1 MKRNDTKRKENYGY
15 SIKLRM
21 QRWFCRGRF
30 ISWDI
35 QSIIMAVLTAL
46 TIVTT
51 VLMGFLIYSR
61 FKMAIRQTAVANT
74 ESVVES
80 AVDRLEADLLNVRQ
94 ISNAVNYN
102 IIQEYDIS
110 SQEFERQFSLL
121 YEINTDKIQSM
132 ALYDNEGN
140 LVAAEPLVNEKADA
154 GAAQQDWYRNA
165 ADEIENI
172 HFSSPHIQNLFEDG
186 TYRYYWVI
194 SLSRSVDINDG
205 EKPVS
210 GVLLVDMKYSMIREI
225 LERINQ
231 SSDEVYYYL
240 CNRDGEMIYHPRQA
254 EIDRGLLTEESGQ
267 IKEYEDGTYEL
278 PVNGRNGSVV
288 VGSISYTGWR
298 LVGVV
303 PDSVQTSKIQQF
315 WYYIV
320 VTTLIFFMMLLG
332 VNRIVAR
339 KISNPIFKLNESV
352 KAYETGKTK
361 DIYIG
366 GFSEIRHL
374 GYSVK
379 KSYEQIEVLME
390 EIIRQQNEKRK
401 SEMDALQSQINPH
414 FLYNTLE
421 SITWMVEANKNEE
434 AVFMISE
441 LAKLLRISLSKGRTV
456 IRIADELQHST
467 SYMNIQKVR
476 YKDRF
481 ETEFLIEEEIKEY
494 CTIKLIIQQILE
506 NAIYYGVGNM
516 DEDDGGKITVK
527 GKKDGNDIYISVI
540 DNGMGMSE
548 EIVEN
553 LLLDN
558 GKVPKHGSG
567 VGLINVH
574 TRIQLMYG
582 KEYGLKIYSEP
593 DEGTEVV
600 IHIPAIPFSEE
611 NRKKLEEQT
620 YRKGEAYDEKK

>member
-267 IKEYEDGTYEL
+267 ISIYAKGV
-278 PVNGRNGSVV
+278 PARMNCRSMGRRA
-288 VGSISYTGWR
+288 R
-298 LVGVV
+298 L
-303 PDSVQTSKIQQF
+303 
-315 WYYIV
+315 
-320 VTTLIFFMMLLG
+320 
-332 VNRIVAR
+332 
-339 KISNPIFKLNESV
+339 
-352 KAYETGKTK
+352 
-361 DIYIG
+361 
-366 GFSEIRHL
+366 
-374 GYSVK
+374 
-379 KSYEQIEVLME
+379 
-390 EIIRQQNEKRK
+390 
-401 SEMDALQSQINPH
+401 
-414 FLYNTLE
+414 
-421 SITWMVEANKNEE
+421 
-434 AVFMISE
+434 
-441 LAKLLRISLSKGRTV
+441 
-456 IRIADELQHST
+456 
-467 SYMNIQKVR
+467 
-476 YKDRF
+476 
-481 ETEFLIEEEIKEY
+481 
-494 CTIKLIIQQILE
+494 
-506 NAIYYGVGNM
+506 
-516 DEDDGGKITVK
+516 
-527 GKKDGNDIYISVI
+527 
-540 DNGMGMSE
+540 
-548 EIVEN
+548 
-553 LLLDN
+553 
-558 GKVPKHGSG
+558 
-567 VGLINVH
+567 
-574 TRIQLMYG
+574 
-582 KEYGLKIYSEP
+582 
-593 DEGTEVV
+593 
-600 IHIPAIPFSEE
+600 
-611 NRKKLEEQT
+611 
-620 YRKGEAYDEKK
+620 

>member
-1 MKRNDTKRKENYGY
+1 
-15 SIKLRM
+15 M

-421 SITWMVEANKNEE
+421 SITWMVEANK
-434 AVFMISE
+434 M
-441 LAKLLRISLSKGRTV
+441 KKQSL
-456 IRIADELQHST
+456 
-467 SYMNIQKVR
+467 
-476 YKDRF
+476 
-481 ETEFLIEEEIKEY
+481 
-494 CTIKLIIQQILE
+494 
-506 NAIYYGVGNM
+506 
-516 DEDDGGKITVK
+516 
-527 GKKDGNDIYISVI
+527 
-540 DNGMGMSE
+540 
-548 EIVEN
+548 
-553 LLLDN
+553 
-558 GKVPKHGSG
+558 
-567 VGLINVH
+567 
-574 TRIQLMYG
+574 
-582 KEYGLKIYSEP
+582 
-593 DEGTEVV
+593 
-600 IHIPAIPFSEE
+600 
-611 NRKKLEEQT
+611 
-620 YRKGEAYDEKK
+620 

>member
-1 MKRNDTKRKENYGY
+1 
-15 SIKLRM
+15 M

-278 PVNGRNGSVV
+278 PVNGQKGSVV

-315 WYYIV
+315 RYYIV

-366 GFSEIRHL
+366 GFSEIL
-374 GYSVK
+374 
-379 KSYEQIEVLME
+379 
-390 EIIRQQNEKRK
+390 
-401 SEMDALQSQINPH
+401 
-414 FLYNTLE
+414 
-421 SITWMVEANKNEE
+421 
-434 AVFMISE
+434 
-441 LAKLLRISLSKGRTV
+441 SL
-456 IRIADELQHST
+456 
-467 SYMNIQKVR
+467 
-476 YKDRF
+476 
-481 ETEFLIEEEIKEY
+481 
-494 CTIKLIIQQILE
+494 
-506 NAIYYGVGNM
+506 
-516 DEDDGGKITVK
+516 
-527 GKKDGNDIYISVI
+527 
-540 DNGMGMSE
+540 
-548 EIVEN
+548 
-553 LLLDN
+553 
-558 GKVPKHGSG
+558 
-567 VGLINVH
+567 
-574 TRIQLMYG
+574 
-582 KEYGLKIYSEP
+582 
-593 DEGTEVV
+593 
-600 IHIPAIPFSEE
+600 IHI
-611 NRKKLEEQT
+611 
-620 YRKGEAYDEKK
+620 

>member
-278 PVNGRNGSVV
+278 PVNGQKGSVV

-315 WYYIV
+315 RYYIV

-366 GFSEIRHL
+366 GFC
-374 GYSVK
+374 
-379 KSYEQIEVLME
+379 
-390 EIIRQQNEKRK
+390 EK
-401 SEMDALQSQINPH
+401 
-414 FLYNTLE
+414 
-421 SITWMVEANKNEE
+421 
-434 AVFMISE
+434 
-441 LAKLLRISLSKGRTV
+441 
-456 IRIADELQHST
+456 
-467 SYMNIQKVR
+467 
-476 YKDRF
+476 
-481 ETEFLIEEEIKEY
+481 
-494 CTIKLIIQQILE
+494 IL
-506 NAIYYGVGNM
+506 
-516 DEDDGGKITVK
+516 
-527 GKKDGNDIYISVI
+527 
-540 DNGMGMSE
+540 
-548 EIVEN
+548 
-553 LLLDN
+553 
-558 GKVPKHGSG
+558 
-567 VGLINVH
+567 
-574 TRIQLMYG
+574 
-582 KEYGLKIYSEP
+582 
-593 DEGTEVV
+593 
-600 IHIPAIPFSEE
+600 
-611 NRKKLEEQT
+611 
-620 YRKGEAYDEKK
+620 

>member
-1 MKRNDTKRKENYGY
+1 M
-15 SIKLRM
+15 
-21 QRWFCRGRF
+21 
-30 ISWDI
+30 
-35 QSIIMAVLTAL
+35 
-46 TIVTT
+46 
-51 VLMGFLIYSR
+51 
-61 FKMAIRQTAVANT
+61 
-74 ESVVES
+74 
-80 AVDRLEADLLNVRQ
+80 
-94 ISNAVNYN
+94 
-102 IIQEYDIS
+102 
-110 SQEFERQFSLL
+110 
-121 YEINTDKIQSM
+121 
-132 ALYDNEGN
+132 
-140 LVAAEPLVNEKADA
+140 
-154 GAAQQDWYRNA
+154 
-165 ADEIENI
+165 
-172 HFSSPHIQNLFEDG
+172 
-186 TYRYYWVI
+186 
-194 SLSRSVDINDG
+194 
-205 EKPVS
+205 
-210 GVLLVDMKYSMIREI
+210 
-225 LERINQ
+225 
-231 SSDEVYYYL
+231 
-240 CNRDGEMIYHPRQA
+240 
-254 EIDRGLLTEESGQ
+254 
-267 IKEYEDGTYEL
+267 EYEDGTYEL

-494 CTIKLIIQQILE
+494 CTIKLIIQPILE

>member
-1 MKRNDTKRKENYGY
+1 MKKKRRA
-15 SIKLRM
+15 S
-21 QRWFCRGRF
+21 
-30 ISWDI
+30 DI
-35 QSIIMAVLTAL
+35 QSVIMTVLSLMTVITSISMGLLLYNRYETAMRQNDVRDAQNMME
-46 TIVTT
+46 TIVNSMEQY
-51 VLMGFLIYSR
+51 LKSM
-61 FKMAIRQTAVANT
+61 
-74 ESVVES
+74 
-80 AVDRLEADLLNVRQ
+80 RQ
-94 ISNAVNYN
+94 ISDTANYN
-102 IIQEYDIS
+102 IIQALDIS
-110 SQEFERQFSLL
+110 SPEFNQELSLL
-121 YEINTDKIQSM
+121 YDSNKDKIQSI
-132 ALYDNEGN
+132 ALYDMEGEL
-140 LVAAEPLVNEKADA
+140 LVAEPVTLQKEGVEVSRQSWFENAKAK
-154 GAAQQDWYRNA
+154 
-165 ADEIENI
+165 IENM
-172 HFSSPHIQNLFEDG
+172 HFSTPHMQDLFQDDAK
-186 TYRYYWVI
+186 RYHWVI
-194 SLSRSVDINDG
+194 SLSRAVDVIDG
-205 EKPVS
+205 DSPEN
-210 GVLLVDMKYSMIREI
+210 GILLVDMKYSMIREI

-278 PVNGRNGSVV
+278 PVNGQKGSVV

-315 WYYIV
+315 RYYIV

-494 CTIKLIIQQILE
+494 CTIKLIIQPILE

>member
-1 MKRNDTKRKENYGY
+1 MRGKESVKKRKGGFN
-15 SIKLRM
+15 
-21 QRWFCRGRF
+21 
-30 ISWDI
+30 I
-35 QSIIMAVLTAL
+35 QSIIMS
-46 TIVTT
+46 
-51 VLMGFLIYSR
+51 VLMASTLITITIMGLLLYQR
-61 FKMAIRQTAVANT
+61 FKLAMDNTAVSNT
-74 ESVVES
+74 EATVES
-80 AVDRLEADLLNVRQ
+80 SVDRLNSDLLDIRQ
-94 ISNAVNYN
+94 IFNAANYN
-102 IIQEYDIS
+102 IIQEFDIS
-110 SQEFERQFSLL
+110 SQEFAKQFSLL
-121 YEINTDKIQSM
+121 YETNSDKIQSM
-132 ALYDNEGN
+132 ALYGSDGN
-140 LVAAEPLVNEKADA
+140 LIASEPVSLEKENVEIKN
-154 GAAQQDWYRNA
+154 QDWYQNA
-165 ADEIENI
+165 ENAIENI

-278 PVNGRNGSVV
+278 PVNGQKGSVV

-315 WYYIV
+315 RYYIV

-494 CTIKLIIQQILE
+494 CTIKLIIQPILE

-582 KEYGLKIYSEP
+582 KEYGLTVERLKPS
-593 DEGTEVV
+593 GTAVT
-600 IHIPAIPFSEE
+600 ICIP
-611 NRKKLEEQT
+611 KT
-620 YRKGEAYDEKK
+620 KGEKGYESGNYR

>member
-1 MKRNDTKRKENYGY
+1 MKGEGIIGAADTVTKAYIRKNEVFADAFNYFMYDGRQKIQPEQLRELDSTEIAILLNEKDTKDKTNKEKEA
-15 SIKLRM
+15 SE
-21 QRWFCRGRF
+21 Q
-30 ISWDI
+30 
-35 QSIIMAVLTAL
+35 
-46 TIVTT
+46 
-51 VLMGFLIYSR
+51 
-61 FKMAIRQTAVANT
+61 KMVQKYR
-74 ESVVES
+74 
-80 AVDRLEADLLNVRQ
+80 DLLKTATIMEDGEATYVLLGIENQTEVHYAMPVR
-94 ISNAVNYN
+94 N
-102 IIQEYDIS
+102 
-110 SQEFERQFSLL
+110 
-121 YEINTDKIQSM
+121 M
-132 ALYDNEGN
+132 LYDAMQYNQQVTEIAEKHKGKKGGKRQQKISTGEFLSGFYKN
-140 LVAAEPLVNEKADA
+140 NKLIPVITLV
-154 GAAQQDWYRNA
+154 
-165 ADEIENI
+165 
-172 HFSSPHIQNLFEDG
+172 LFFNPGEWDG
-186 TYRYYWVI
+186 PR
-194 SLSRSVDINDG
+194 SLF
-205 EKPVS
+205 
-210 GVLLVDMKYSMIREI
+210 DM
-225 LERINQ
+225 L
-231 SSDEVYYYL
+231 D
-240 CNRDGEMIYHPRQA
+240 
-254 EIDRGLLTEESGQ
+254 
-267 IKEYEDGTYEL
+267 
-278 PVNGRNGSVV
+278 
-288 VGSISYTGWR
+288 
-298 LVGVV
+298 
-303 PDSVQTSKIQQF
+303 
-315 WYYIV
+315 
-320 VTTLIFFMMLLG
+320 
-332 VNRIVAR
+332 
-339 KISNPIFKLNESV
+339 ISNPIFKLNESV

-494 CTIKLIIQQILE
+494 CTIKLIIQPILE

-574 TRIQLMYG
+574 TRIQLMHG

>member
-278 PVNGRNGSVV
+278 PVNGQKGSVV

-315 WYYIV
+315 RYYIV

-339 KISNPIFKLNESV
+339 KISNPIFKKYAQDYKIHIISPKEILESDLKKFSSSLREV
-352 KAYETGKTK
+352 
-361 DIYIG
+361 IG
-366 GFSEIRHL
+366 CIK
-374 GYSVK
+374 YSNDK
-379 KSYEQIEVLME
+379 NKLAAFIQDNPRMNIEVEAARVLEVITHTHIKREEVDDMGNVNMCKAIQEMIQDGRDEGRVQLLVTLIQSGDISLQRAAALMNMTPE
-390 EIIRQQNEKRK
+390 EFQEKSK
-401 SEMDALQSQINPH
+401 
-414 FLYNTLE
+414 
-421 SITWMVEANKNEE
+421 
-434 AVFMISE
+434 MIS
-441 LAKLLRISLSKGRTV
+441 
-456 IRIADELQHST
+456 
-467 SYMNIQKVR
+467 
-476 YKDRF
+476 
-481 ETEFLIEEEIKEY
+481 
-494 CTIKLIIQQILE
+494 
-506 NAIYYGVGNM
+506 
-516 DEDDGGKITVK
+516 
-527 GKKDGNDIYISVI
+527 
-540 DNGMGMSE
+540 
-548 EIVEN
+548 
-553 LLLDN
+553 
-558 GKVPKHGSG
+558 
-567 VGLINVH
+567 
-574 TRIQLMYG
+574 
-582 KEYGLKIYSEP
+582 
-593 DEGTEVV
+593 
-600 IHIPAIPFSEE
+600 
-611 NRKKLEEQT
+611 
-620 YRKGEAYDEKK
+620 